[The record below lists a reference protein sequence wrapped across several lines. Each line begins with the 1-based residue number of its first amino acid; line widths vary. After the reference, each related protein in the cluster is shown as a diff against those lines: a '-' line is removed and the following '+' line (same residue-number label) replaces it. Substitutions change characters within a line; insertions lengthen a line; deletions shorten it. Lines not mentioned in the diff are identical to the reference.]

1 MQRSHYIP
9 WIYNFDFK
17 VSPEF
22 IRFLPLVLLMV
33 QKSPS
38 QPPGMVQ
45 KLCKEWDKL
54 PTSTGE
60 RRISEPPTV
69 STRNCHGSGSGDP
82 QRWWHW
88 LRARLWLKSL
98 GFRNRCVLLNKSI
111 FGRHLVLRRHLF
123 LANICIHQGKLIDKT
138 HAELSHF
145 SCFLEHPSVQA
156 MDFFRSIQET
166 CIRDYT
172 PPKFL
177 SWRPRPWC
185 NIPPPNGL
193 IDWLAFKETKHT
205 KMFRFCW
212 KQNLPLCQRFLE
224 CAAIK
229 AIKEELRQDSLMLSK
244 IPSWERSR
252 IPSLQHLRSPWFSG
266 FYRLVGHPDCQFP
279 GNYSWMQRL
288 RGNTV
293 IRVIDSGSNPA
304 NQETG
309 VVSRHQ
315 GITLCVWLMK
325 ESANLIPAFSCSLV
339 AGGTPHKLGQRIINR
354 ALICPP
360 WN

>member
-1 MQRSHYIP
+1 
-9 WIYNFDFK
+9 
-17 VSPEF
+17 
-22 IRFLPLVLLMV
+22 MV
-33 QKSPS
+33 QKP
-38 QPPGMVQ
+38 
-45 KLCKEWDKL
+45 CKEWDKL

-82 QRWWHW
+82 QCWWHW

-98 GFRNRCVLLNKSI
+98 GFRNHCVLLNKSI

-123 LANICIHQGKLIDKT
+123 LANICILIDKA

-145 SCFLEHPSVQA
+145 SCWLEHPAVQA

-266 FYRLVGHPDCQFP
+266 FSRLVGHPDCQFP
-279 GNYSWMQRL
+279 GNYSWMQGYAETQLFGLLTQVPILPIKRL
-288 RGNTV
+288 
-293 IRVIDSGSNPA
+293 
-304 NQETG
+304 
-309 VVSRHQ
+309 VSYQPQ

-325 ESANLIPAFSCSLV
+325 ESADLV
-339 AGGTPHKLGQRIINR
+339 AGGYPHKPGQRIINR